1 VNADETHSRIDT
13 VNSEALFGL
22 SILMCFIAFGVVTTL
37 YIWPR
42 LRVMRRDHALVPLI
56 VPHTFQFVG
65 LSFLIPG
72 VVSPSLS
79 SAFAVPA
86 AYGDLVAA
94 ILAGIATLALSA
106 RASWAIPIVWAFNVW
121 GTIDL
126 LHAIYQG
133 QIGVRIGPESL
144 GAAFYIPTLVV
155 PPLLVTHGLIF
166 WLLLRSKEQ
175 PSRSRSLG

>member
-1 VNADETHSRIDT
+1 MS
-13 VNSEALFGL
+13 SEALFGL
-22 SILMCFIAFGVVTTL
+22 SILMSFIAFGIVTKL

-42 LRVMRRDHALVPLI
+42 LRGMRRENALIPLV
-56 VPHTFQFVG
+56 VPHTFRFVG

-72 VVSPSLS
+72 VVSSSLS
-79 SAFAVPA
+79 SAFAIPA

-94 ILAGIATLALSA
+94 ILAVIATLALSA
-106 RASWAIPIVWAFNVW
+106 RASWAIPIVWVFNVW
-121 GTIDL
+121 GSVDL

-144 GAAFYIPTLVV
+144 GATFFIPTVVV

-166 WLLLRSKEQ
+166 WLLLRPKQ
-175 PSRSRSLG
+175 